1 MHVTITIPLH
11 LQINYTHRT
20 NLRQM
25 DALCPNSSPSLR
37 LFFIYYIELPECTGR
52 PFCKHSKVYARK
64 SHRPGNLRAQPGR
77 IATAQIDIRCFC
89 T

>member
-1 MHVTITIPLH
+1 MHVTITILLH

-25 DALCPNSSPSLR
+25 DASLR
-37 LFFIYYIELPECTGR
+37 LFFICYFELPECTGR